1 MLFGEGCRSGFAA
14 TSAMTPR
21 WVAAEPLLR
30 NFRQRTLLGESPSA
44 VQVKTIAG
52 ARLRDWRKKRPRYFA
67 MSYRAQERSYTLPF
81 WLHEVCVL
89 SLSAFIVEPHLIGA
103 IRTQRA
109 FPKNT

>member
-14 TSAMTPR
+14 TSAMIPR

-52 ARLRDWRKKRPRYFA
+52 ARLRDWRKKEAQILRHELSR
-67 MSYRAQERSYTLPF
+67 SRAL
-81 WLHEVCVL
+81 LHVAVL
-89 SLSAFIVEPHLIGA
+89 AS
-103 IRTQRA
+103 
-109 FPKNT
+109 